1 MEWNGKEGFQRVGC
15 TFVIM
20 SRSLVNAA
28 SMAKEVLDVCSRGYH
43 GCAGSFFPCY

>member
-1 MEWNGKEGFQRVGC
+1 MERFLRVGC

-43 GCAGSFFPCY
+43 GCAGSFPPCY